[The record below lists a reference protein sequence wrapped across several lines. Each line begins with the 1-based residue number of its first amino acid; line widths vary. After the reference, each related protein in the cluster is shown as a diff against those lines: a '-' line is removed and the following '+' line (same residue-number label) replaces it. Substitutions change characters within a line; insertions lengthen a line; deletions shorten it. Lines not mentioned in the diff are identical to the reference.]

1 MEYVVRSVPIILVGA
16 LVIYLILLLVEWRK
30 PEEKVL
36 CTLATKKEET
46 EFDRIAVKR
55 REHTLYSLIFQTEQ
69 GQKIEVRVSQDVY
82 RLIPK
87 GESGT
92 LCHKGN
98 LFRWFSNGAETIHYY
113 SLLEEENQ
121 GKLEEQV

>member
-46 EFDRIAVKR
+46 EFDRIA
-55 REHTLYSLIFQTEQ
+55 
-69 GQKIEVRVSQDVY
+69 
-82 RLIPK
+82 
-87 GESGT
+87 
-92 LCHKGN
+92 GN
-98 LFRWFSNGAETIHYY
+98 TRCTA
-113 SLLEEENQ
+113 
-121 GKLEEQV
+121 